1 MGARRAG
8 IALAGASLLLGACGS
23 DGGAGSKAPGAQ
35 TIRLQARPV
44 TVTRIP
50 GRGSANAWGIGSILT
65 DAHRARVGVGH
76 AFCIASPR
84 RLKPSDKPTDLAEG
98 HGSLRICVE
107 SFELHGGQITAQ
119 GEVLLGGVRTMP
131 VVGGTGAY
139 AGAIGTLRTAATRR
153 GEEEIVIRVAKR

>member
-8 IALAGASLLLGACGS
+8 IALAGASLVLGACGS
-23 DGGAGSKAPGAQ
+23 DGGAGTKASSMQ
-35 TIRLQARPV
+35 TIRVHAHPV
-44 TVTRIP
+44 SVNTISR
-50 GRGSANAWGIGSILT
+50 RGSANARAVGSALT
-65 DAHRARVGVGH
+65 DAHRARIGVGH

-84 RLKPSDKPTDLAEG
+84 RLRPSDNPIKLAKG
-98 HGSLRICVE
+98 LGALRICVE

-119 GEVLLGGVRTMP
+119 GEVLLGGTRTMP

-139 AGAIGTLRTAATRR
+139 AGAIGTLRTTATPR

>member
-23 DGGAGSKAPGAQ
+23 NGGTAGKDSGAQ
-35 TIRLQARPV
+35 TIRLHARPV
-44 TVTRIP
+44 TVTTVP
-50 GRGSANAWGIGSILT
+50 ERGSVNAWGIGSILT

-76 AFCIASPR
+76 AFCVASPR
-84 RLKPSDKPTDLAEG
+84 RMKPTDKPNALAEG
-98 HGSLRICVE
+98 RGSLRICVE
-107 SFELHGGQITAQ
+107 SFELQGGQITAQ

-131 VVGGTGAY
+131 VVGGTGKY
-139 AGAIGTLRTAATRR
+139 AGAIGTLRTAATRK